1 MKFKRP
7 AGKPAWTADW
17 FLWFYSQ
24 LVMPNGM
31 PVVVEPFTDKIV
43 REVFAEGR
51 VELLVLLPKGNGK
64 TAMMAALAVW
74 HLLVTP
80 NANTF
85 IGAATK
91 IQADEMFRFI
101 SHYVESEP
109 EIAERLLLR
118 KSTRELRS
126 MRDQG
131 FLRVLA
137 SDDSKQGG
145 KSQGYN
151 PTLALIDE
159 LHAHEGD
166 SLYTD
171 MRSGLFKNRGV
182 LVTITTAGWD
192 QESVLGKLREG
203 FLSADQ
209 HGGTIERPTGDD
221 RLTVA
226 RIGHN
231 VMLEWANRP
240 DEDYWNPEVAK
251 LANPASWVT
260 VESLQD
266 AMDAPG
272 ITPWAYA
279 RYRANVWT
287 LTYESWLPAGSWEAL
302 KEDNA
307 SLVPGKPTVAALDM
321 ARYKD
326 AAALVLVQ
334 PREDGRKA
342 VEALIWRPGG
352 TDDPVPY
359 SVVREAILEAH
370 DTYDLRAVGYDPMFA
385 EQLAEELDAEGV
397 AMEKFPQ
404 TNPRMCPA
412 WAELRKD
419 ILDGAFVH
427 DGDPLLT
434 SHMYAG
440 TIREIGADQFRVV
453 KAKGNGP
460 DMDASEAL
468 AMANVLSKYEPE
480 PEPMI
485 EVFA

>member
-1 MKFKRP
+1 
-7 AGKPAWTADW
+7 
-17 FLWFYSQ
+17 
-24 LVMPNGM
+24 MPNGT
-31 PVVVEPFTDKIV
+31 PVVVEPFQERII
-43 REVFAEGR
+43 REVFATGR
-51 VELLVLLPKGNGK
+51 VEVLVLLPKGNGK

-74 HLLVTP
+74 HLIVVP

-101 SHYVESEP
+101 AHYVESEP
-109 EIAERLLLR
+109 EIADRLLLR
-118 KSTRELRS
+118 RSTRELRS
-126 MRDQG
+126 VRDQG

-159 LHAHEGD
+159 LHAHEGA

-192 QESVLGKLREG
+192 RESVLGKLREG
-203 FLSADQ
+203 FLAADQ
-209 HGGTIERPTGDD
+209 HGGTIQRTTGDD
-221 RLTVA
+221 RLTVS
-226 RIGHN
+226 RIGNN

-260 VESLQD
+260 VDSLRD

-279 RYRANVWT
+279 RYRCNVWT

-302 KEDNA
+302 AEDGA
-307 SLVPGKPTVAALDM
+307 ALVPGKPTVAALDM

-326 AAALVLVQ
+326 AAAFVLVQ
-334 PREDGRKA
+334 PRDDGRKT

-352 TDDPVPY
+352 HDNPVPY
-359 SVVREAILEAH
+359 SVVREAVLAAH
-370 DTYDLRAVGYDPMFA
+370 QTYDLHAVGYDPMFLD
-385 EQLAEELDAEGV
+385 QLADELAAEGV
-397 AMEKFPQ
+397 RLEAFPQ
-404 TNPRMCPA
+404 SNARMCPA
-412 WAELRKD
+412 WADLRKD
-419 ILDGAFVH
+419 ILEGAFVH
-427 DGDPLLT
+427 DGDELLS

-440 TIREIGADQFRVV
+440 TIKETPDGFKVV
-453 KAKGNGP
+453 KAKGSGP

-468 AMANVLSKYEPE
+468 AMANALSKYEQPA
-480 PEPMI
+480 PWGL
-485 EVFA
+485 VL